1 MVKADDPL
9 RVDQNVTPLLGRVG
23 DRAARESSP
32 ECLLG
37 VGPQCARPDEVTPV
51 CFLQSVDLIE
61 LPAIVR
67 YDRPSDASFSDVASC
82 SLLALE
88 RDDEHTNPKLAKR
101 GIRLLQLQQV
111 SSAGESAQ
119 VPVQDQQKP
128 RSSVVIQRM
137 LAALCIFQPKRRG
150 RPAEPRHGG

>member
-9 RVDQNVTPLLGRVG
+9 RVDQNVTPLLSRVG

-37 VGPQCARPDEVTPV
+37 VGPQCAWPYEMTPA
-51 CFLQSVDLIE
+51 CFLQSVYLIG
-61 LPAIVR
+61 LSSIVR
-67 YDRPSDASFSDVASC
+67 YDWPSDASFGDIVSR

-101 GIRLLQLQQV
+101 GI
-111 SSAGESAQ
+111 
-119 VPVQDQQKP
+119 
-128 RSSVVIQRM
+128 
-137 LAALCIFQPKRRG
+137 
-150 RPAEPRHGG
+150 